1 MKFSD
6 ILGHESIKDRLRA
19 MADRDRIPHA
29 LLLEGPSGIGKLA
42 LARVFA
48 QYVHCEH
55 RTPDGEPCGVC
66 PSCVQHATFNHPDLF
81 YVFPIF
87 KKKAGKDAYCDDFI
101 SEWHEFLEESP
112 YADFGRWVRTINA
125 GTSQPVIYNS
135 EGNAVLRKV
144 SVKSYAS
151 RYKIM
156 ILWLPEKMNVE
167 CANRLLKMIEEPYE
181 DTLLLFVSD
190 KPEEILPTIYSRV
203 QRLLLKPLP
212 TALVAHYLEKHY
224 AVAPQDA
231 MAIAN
236 VAEGSIVRAEAQL
249 NVDEETQFFLEQFK
263 RLMRSAYKKDLRDLK
278 DWSEEVAD
286 LKREKCRQFLA
297 YVARMV
303 RENFIYNLGVPQLN
317 YLNKEEDAFSKKF
330 SPFINERNAPGIIA
344 ELDRAASDIGRNANA
359 KIVLFD
365 VAIKIIIALRM

>member
-1 MKFSD
+1 
-6 ILGHESIKDRLRA
+6 
-19 MADRDRIPHA
+19 
-29 LLLEGPSGIGKLA
+29 
-42 LARVFA
+42 
-48 QYVHCEH
+48 
-55 RTPDGEPCGVC
+55 
-66 PSCVQHATFNHPDLF
+66 
-81 YVFPIF
+81 
-87 KKKAGKDAYCDDFI
+87 
-101 SEWHEFLEESP
+101 
-112 YADFGRWVRTINA
+112 
-125 GTSQPVIYNS
+125 
-135 EGNAVLRKV
+135 
-144 SVKSYAS
+144 
-151 RYKIM
+151 M